1 MGRFTEDMGRLRDEI
16 ESERIARQ
24 TLIADTRQEVTEA
37 AHAFISD
44 LKNTVGTLQADFRA
58 EHADMAESARSDRN
72 AFLARLGGA
81 VADIRVAAAERQA
94 SVREAL
100 AESAAQARDERAQSN
115 AQLRDEVAALQ
126 DGFKHARGVMSMEV
140 RAAGQSFVSGIV
152 GAVADIQRETMQ
164 LVGDFADERGAGR
177 AAWRGAASKAAAPAR
192 AKPQQAAPEAA
203 KPAAAK
209 PRHKAA
215 APTEAVMKPMEKPAE
230 KPMEKPAERPMM
242 DEARPTHGAGDESMP

>member
-44 LKNTVGTLQADFRA
+44 LKNSVETLQADFRA

-94 SVREAL
+94 SVRESL
-100 AESAAQARDERAQSN
+100 AESAAQARVERAQSA

-126 DGFKHARGVMSMEV
+126 DGFQHARGVMAMDV

-152 GAVADIQRETMQ
+152 GAVADIQRQTVQM
-164 LVGDFADERGAGR
+164 VGDFAGERSAGR
-177 AAWRGAASKAAAPAR
+177 AAWRGAAPKAAAPAR
-192 AKPQQAAPEAA
+192 AKPQAQPEAP
-203 KPAAAK
+203 KPVAPK
-209 PRHKAA
+209 PRHKAP
-215 APTEAVMKPMEKPAE
+215 APAEPVMKAAE
-230 KPMEKPAERPMM
+230 KPLVDEVRPS
-242 DEARPTHGAGDESMP
+242 HGASDESMQ

>member
-126 DGFKHARGVMSMEV
+126 DGFKHARGVMAMEV

-152 GAVADIQRETMQ
+152 GAVADIQRDTMQ

-215 APTEAVMKPMEKPAE
+215 EPAEKPAE
-230 KPMEKPAERPMM
+230 KPTVDEVRPS
-242 DEARPTHGAGDESMP
+242 RGASDESMQ